1 MAISAPRLD
10 NLPFRVAALAPL
22 SPGRDHLRSSL
33 RARALDLVSPS
44 AFIRLAKGRV
54 TSPCS
59 RRVSSISVSGF
70 QRFSFSGGES
80 AVKKAKTKK

>member
-10 NLPFRVAALAPL
+10 TLPFRVAALAPL
-22 SPGRDHLRSSL
+22 SPGWDHLRSSL

-44 AFIRLAKGRV
+44 AFIRLAKDRV

-59 RRVSSISVSGF
+59 RRVSSISV
-70 QRFSFSGGES
+70 
-80 AVKKAKTKK
+80 

>member
-44 AFIRLAKGRV
+44 ASIRLAKDRV

-59 RRVSSISVSGF
+59 RRVSSISVSAF
-70 QRFSFSGGES
+70 QN
-80 AVKKAKTKK
+80 

>member
-1 MAISAPRLD
+1 MPPFGCLVAISALGLD

-44 AFIRLAKGRV
+44 AFIRLAKDRV
-54 TSPCS
+54 TGPYSEQE
-59 RRVSSISVSGF
+59 RGHQTNYNTGDQI
-70 QRFSFSGGES
+70 FS
-80 AVKKAKTKK
+80 